1 MDIPMGRRFIFI
13 INGQEDLAGEKD
25 SRDDDTD
32 VLPRTPSC
40 IGGRTLRGMRG
51 TIGIRSREAV
61 AMSTRRRETDLPQMH
76 DTLLP

>member
-1 MDIPMGRRFIFI
+1 MGRRFIFI
-13 INGQEDLAGEKD
+13 INGQEDRAGEKD

-32 VLPRTPSC
+32 VLPRAPSC

-61 AMSTRRRETDLPQMH
+61 AMYTRGQETYMPQMR